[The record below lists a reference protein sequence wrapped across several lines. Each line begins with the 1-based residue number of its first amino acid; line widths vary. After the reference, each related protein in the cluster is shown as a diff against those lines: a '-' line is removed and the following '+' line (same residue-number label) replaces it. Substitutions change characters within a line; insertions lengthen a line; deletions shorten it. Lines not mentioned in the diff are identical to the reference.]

1 VSQTYAIVD
10 DPFVIRETRHGAAE
24 GPLKGLRL
32 AVKDL
37 FDVEGLPTA
46 CGVLDWPKANQPAT
60 GTASAV
66 QALLDAGATMVGK
79 TITEQ
84 LAASLVGQ
92 NIDYGTPKNPIT
104 PDRIPGGSSS
114 GSAVAVAGNSADL
127 GLGTDTGG
135 SVRIPALYNNL
146 YGLRPTHGRVSAEG
160 CMDLSAPLDTI
171 GLMTRDAR
179 SLALGMAVLLDE
191 AVAEPALPDAEILMA
206 SALFEPLEPRMRN
219 LPALIAEHLGAFAAC
234 EVADAQAMFQA
245 GVESFGVVQGIYA
258 WAEHG
263 AWIAAENPRL
273 APDIRSR
280 FDLAATRKR
289 EQEAPARARA
299 QAAYKPL
306 TAVLDR
312 GGFIILPTGP
322 AAAQK
327 FSEISD
333 PTALENREITR
344 KMLLGLTSISPLLGV
359 PQIQIP
365 VPNTDGVPRGVSV
378 MGPKGS
384 DRALLGLAQ
393 VWADRLS
400 GSTQA

>member
-1 VSQTYAIVD
+1 MSQTYAIVD

-234 EVADAQAMFQA
+234 EVGRRSGHVPSGGRRALAWCR
-245 GVESFGVVQGIYA
+245 GIYA

-263 AWIAAENPRL
+263 AWIAAEKPRL

-306 TAVLDR
+306 T
-312 GGFIILPTGP
+312 
-322 AAAQK
+322 
-327 FSEISD
+327 
-333 PTALENREITR
+333 
-344 KMLLGLTSISPLLGV
+344 
-359 PQIQIP
+359 
-365 VPNTDGVPRGVSV
+365 DG
-378 MGPKGS
+378 
-384 DRALLGLAQ
+384 
-393 VWADRLS
+393 S
-400 GSTQA
+400 GSRRFYHPANRSGGGTEVL